1 MATCNNFKSP
11 FLYGVQAMAKTVWSI
26 SFDVV
31 TKQTRKE
38 MYKDA
43 KKAIDA
49 ANKRIKRLEA
59 SGLFSPALESV
70 KKHGGKF
77 STKGLNR
84 NQLLREYAKAV
95 EFMNMKTSTIT
106 GAKVYEKQVAMKLSN
121 KAKELTIEQ
130 KKTMFKALRR
140 TMAAQPAMSELYGS
154 DRLIRFVA
162 DEIVEN
168 NSDLDSIMSA
178 SFAELDRNY
187 KKFVSGFGF
196 NDSESDDDFWGL

>member
-1 MATCNNFKSP
+1 MATCKSFKSP

-38 MYKDA
+38 MYADA

-106 GAKVYEKQVAMKLSN
+106 GAKVYEKQIAMKLSN
-121 KAKELTIEQ
+121 KAKELTIDQ
-130 KKTMFKALRR
+130 KKTLFKAVRR
-140 TMAAQPAMSELYGS
+140 TMEANPTLSDLYGS

-162 DEIVEN
+162 DEVADN
-168 NSDLDSIMSA
+168 NDDLDSLLKS
-178 SFAELDRNY
+178 SFTELDRNY
-187 KKFVSGFGF
+187 KKFVKGFGI
-196 NDSESDDDFWGL
+196 SLDDIETPNL

>member
-11 FLYGVQAMAKTVWSI
+11 FLYGVQSMAKTVWSI

-38 MYKDA
+38 MYVDA

-106 GAKVYEKQVAMKLSN
+106 GAKVYEKQIAMKLSN
-121 KAKELTIEQ
+121 KAKSLTIDQ
-130 KKTMFKALRR
+130 KKTLFKAVRR
-140 TMAAQPAMSELYGS
+140 TMEANPTLSDLYGS

-162 DEIVEN
+162 DEVADN
-168 NSDLDSIMSA
+168 NEDLDSLLKS
-178 SFAELDRNY
+178 SFTELDRNY
-187 KKFVSGFGF
+187 KKFVKGFGI
-196 NDSESDDDFWGL
+196 SLDDIETPHL

>member
-31 TKQTRKE
+31 NKQTRKE

-121 KAKELTIEQ
+121 KAKSLTIDQ
-130 KKTMFKALRR
+130 KKTLFKAVRR
-140 TMAAQPAMSELYGS
+140 TMEANPTLSDLYGS

-162 DEIVEN
+162 DEVADN
-168 NSDLDSIMSA
+168 NEDLDSLLKS
-178 SFAELDRNY
+178 SFTELDRNY
-187 KKFVSGFGF
+187 KKFVKGFGI
-196 NDSESDDDFWGL
+196 SLDDIDTPNL

>member
-1 MATCNNFKSP
+1 MATCNSFKSP
-11 FLYGVQAMAKTVWSI
+11 FLYGVQTMAKTVWSI

-95 EFMNMKTSTIT
+95 EFMNMKTSTTT
-106 GAKVYEKQVAMKLSN
+106 GAKIYEKQIAMKLSN
-121 KAKELTIEQ
+121 KAKSLTIDQ
-130 KKTMFKALRR
+130 KKTLFKAVRR
-140 TMAAQPAMSELYGS
+140 TMEANPTLSDLYGS

-162 DEIVEN
+162 DEVADN
-168 NSDLDSIMSA
+168 NEDLDSLLKS
-178 SFAELDRNY
+178 SFTELDRNY
-187 KKFVSGFGF
+187 KKFVKGFGI
-196 NDSESDDDFWGL
+196 SLDDIETPHL

>member
-11 FLYGVQAMAKTVWSI
+11 FLYGVQTMAKTVWSI

-95 EFMNMKTSTIT
+95 EFMNMKTSTTT
-106 GAKVYEKQVAMKLSN
+106 GAKVYEKQIAMKLSN
-121 KAKELTIEQ
+121 KAKSLTIDQ
-130 KKTMFKALRR
+130 KKTLFKAVRR
-140 TMAAQPAMSELYGS
+140 TMEANPTLSDLYGS

-162 DEIVEN
+162 DEVADN
-168 NSDLDSIMSA
+168 NDDLDSLLKS
-178 SFAELDRNY
+178 SFTELDRNY
-187 KKFVSGFGF
+187 KKFVKGFGI
-196 NDSESDDDFWGL
+196 SLDDTETPNF

>member
-1 MATCNNFKSP
+1 MATCKSFKSP
-11 FLYGVQAMAKTVWSI
+11 FLYGVQTMAKTVWSI

-95 EFMNMKTSTIT
+95 EFMNMKTSTTT
-106 GAKVYEKQVAMKLSN
+106 GAKVYEKQIAMKLSN
-121 KAKELTIEQ
+121 KAKSLTIDQ
-130 KKTMFKALRR
+130 KKTLFKAVRR
-140 TMAAQPAMSELYGS
+140 TMEANPTLSDLYGS

-162 DEIVEN
+162 DEVADN
-168 NSDLDSIMSA
+168 NEDLDSLLKS
-178 SFAELDRNY
+178 SFTELDRNY
-187 KKFVSGFGF
+187 KKFVKGFGI
-196 NDSESDDDFWGL
+196 SLDDIDTPHL

>member
-1 MATCNNFKSP
+1 MATCNSFKSP

-26 SFDVV
+26 SFDIV

-38 MYKDA
+38 MYADA

-106 GAKVYEKQVAMKLSN
+106 GAKVYEKQIAMKLSN
-121 KAKELTIEQ
+121 KAKTLTIDQ
-130 KKTMFKALRR
+130 KKTLFKAVRR
-140 TMAAQPAMSELYGS
+140 TMEANPTLSDLYGS

-162 DEIVEN
+162 DEVADN
-168 NSDLDSIMSA
+168 NDDLDSLLKS
-178 SFAELDRNY
+178 SFTELDRNY
-187 KKFVSGFGF
+187 KKFVTGFGI
-196 NDSESDDDFWGL
+196 NLDDTETPHL

>member
-11 FLYGVQAMAKTVWSI
+11 FLYGVQTMTKTVWSI

-77 STKGLNR
+77 TTKGLNR

-106 GAKVYEKQVAMKLSN
+106 GAKVYEKQIAMKLSN
-121 KAKELTIEQ
+121 KAKSLTIDQ
-130 KKTMFKALRR
+130 KKTLFKAVRR
-140 TMAAQPAMSELYGS
+140 TMEANPTLSDLYGS

-162 DEIVEN
+162 DEVADN
-168 NSDLDSIMSA
+168 NEDLDSLLKS
-178 SFAELDRNY
+178 SFTELDRNY
-187 KKFVSGFGF
+187 KKFVKGFGI
-196 NDSESDDDFWGL
+196 SLDDIDTPHL

>member
-1 MATCNNFKSP
+1 MATCNSFKSP
-11 FLYGVQAMAKTVWSI
+11 FLYGVQTMAKTVWSI

-31 TKQTRKE
+31 TKQSRKE

-95 EFMNMKTSTIT
+95 EFMNMKTSTTT
-106 GAKVYEKQVAMKLSN
+106 GAKIYEKQIAMKLSN
-121 KAKELTIEQ
+121 KAKSLTIDQ
-130 KKTMFKALRR
+130 KKTLFKAVRR
-140 TMAAQPAMSELYGS
+140 TMEANPTLSDLYGS

-162 DEIVEN
+162 DEVADN
-168 NSDLDSIMSA
+168 NEDLDSLLKS
-178 SFAELDRNY
+178 SFTELDRNY
-187 KKFVSGFGF
+187 KKFVKGFGI
-196 NDSESDDDFWGL
+196 SLDDIETPHL

>member
-11 FLYGVQAMAKTVWSI
+11 FLYGVQTMAKTVWSI

-38 MYKDA
+38 MYADA

-106 GAKVYEKQVAMKLSN
+106 GAKVYEKQIARKLSN
-121 KAKELTIEQ
+121 KAKTLTIDQ
-130 KKTMFKALRR
+130 KKTLFKAVRR
-140 TMAAQPAMSELYGS
+140 TMEANPTLSDLYGS

-162 DEIVEN
+162 DEVADN
-168 NSDLDSIMSA
+168 NEDLDSLLKS
-178 SFAELDRNY
+178 SFTELDRNY
-187 KKFVSGFGF
+187 KKFVKGFGI
-196 NDSESDDDFWGL
+196 SLDDIDTPNF

>member
-1 MATCNNFKSP
+1 
-11 FLYGVQAMAKTVWSI
+11 MAKTVWSI
-26 SFDVV
+26 SFDIV
-31 TKQTRKE
+31 TKQSRKE

-59 SGLFSPALESV
+59 SGMFSPALESV

-106 GAKVYEKQVAMKLSN
+106 GAKAYDRQIAMKLSN
-121 KAKELTIEQ
+121 KAKSLTIDQ
-130 KKTMFKALRR
+130 KKTLFKAVRR
-140 TMAAQPAMSELYGS
+140 TMEANPTLSDLYGS

-162 DEIVEN
+162 DEVADNNEDDLAQFNKLIKIYSKPESKSFIFYNVPYEETLEEYMEN
-168 NSDLDSIMSA
+168 
-178 SFAELDRNY
+178 F
-187 KKFVSGFGF
+187 KK
-196 NDSESDDDFWGL
+196 

>member
-1 MATCNNFKSP
+1 MATCKSFKSP

-26 SFDVV
+26 SFDIVN
-31 TKQTRKE
+31 KQSRKE
-38 MYKDA
+38 MYADA

-106 GAKVYEKQVAMKLSN
+106 GVKVYEKQIAMKLSN
-121 KAKELTIEQ
+121 KAKTLTIDQ
-130 KKTMFKALRR
+130 KKTLFKAVRR
-140 TMAAQPAMSELYGS
+140 TMEANPTLSDLYGS

-162 DEIVEN
+162 DEVADN
-168 NSDLDSIMSA
+168 NEDLDSLLKS
-178 SFAELDRNY
+178 SFTELDRNY
-187 KKFVSGFGF
+187 KKFVKGFGI
-196 NDSESDDDFWGL
+196 SLDDIDTPNL

>member
-1 MATCNNFKSP
+1 MATCNSFKSP
-11 FLYGVQAMAKTVWSI
+11 FLYGVQAMTKTVWSI

-77 STKGLNR
+77 TTKGLNR

-106 GAKVYEKQVAMKLSN
+106 GARVYENQIAMKLSN
-121 KAKELTIEQ
+121 KAKALTIDQ
-130 KKTMFKALRR
+130 KKTLFKAVRR
-140 TMAAQPAMSELYGS
+140 TMEANPTLSDLYGS

-162 DEIVEN
+162 DEVADN
-168 NSDLDSIMSA
+168 NEDLDSLLKS
-178 SFAELDRNY
+178 SFTELDRNY
-187 KKFVSGFGF
+187 KKFVKGFGI
-196 NDSESDDDFWGL
+196 NLDDTETPKF

>member
-1 MATCNNFKSP
+1 MATCKSFKSP
-11 FLYGVQAMAKTVWSI
+11 FLYGVQAMAKTIWSI

-38 MYKDA
+38 MYKEA

-106 GAKVYEKQVAMKLSN
+106 GTKVYEKQIAMKLSN
-121 KAKELTIEQ
+121 KAKSLTIDQ
-130 KKTMFKALRR
+130 KKTLFKAVRR
-140 TMAAQPAMSELYGS
+140 TMEANPTLSDLYGS

-162 DEIVEN
+162 DEVADN
-168 NSDLDSIMSA
+168 NEDLDSLLKS
-178 SFAELDRNY
+178 SFTELDRNY
-187 KKFVSGFGF
+187 KKFVKGFGI
-196 NDSESDDDFWGL
+196 SLDDIETPNL

>member
-1 MATCNNFKSP
+1 MATCNSFKSP

-26 SFDVV
+26 SFDIV

-38 MYKDA
+38 MYADA

-106 GAKVYEKQVAMKLSN
+106 GAKVYEKQIAMKLSN
-121 KAKELTIEQ
+121 KAKTLTIDQ
-130 KKTMFKALRR
+130 KKTLFKAVRR
-140 TMAAQPAMSELYGS
+140 TMEANPTLSDLYGS

-162 DEIVEN
+162 DEVADN
-168 NSDLDSIMSA
+168 NDDLDSLLKS
-178 SFAELDRNY
+178 SFTELDRNY
-187 KKFVSGFGF
+187 KKFVTGFGI
-196 NDSESDDDFWGL
+196 NLDDIETPHL

>member
-11 FLYGVQAMAKTVWSI
+11 FLYGAQTMAKTVWSI

-49 ANKRIKRLEA
+49 ANKRVKRLEA

-121 KAKELTIEQ
+121 KAKSLTIDQ
-130 KKTMFKALRR
+130 KKTLFKAVRR
-140 TMAAQPAMSELYGS
+140 TMEANPTLSDLYGS

-162 DEIVEN
+162 DEVADN
-168 NSDLDSIMSA
+168 NEDLDSLLKS
-178 SFAELDRNY
+178 SFTELDRNY
-187 KKFVSGFGF
+187 KKFVKGFGIDLEDINTPNF
-196 NDSESDDDFWGL
+196 

>member
-11 FLYGVQAMAKTVWSI
+11 FLYGEQTMVKTVWSI
-26 SFDVV
+26 SFDIV

-77 STKGLNR
+77 TTKGLNR

-106 GAKVYEKQVAMKLSN
+106 GAKAYEKQIAMKLSN
-121 KAKELTIEQ
+121 KAKSLTIDQ
-130 KKTMFKALRR
+130 KKTLFKAVRR
-140 TMAAQPAMSELYGS
+140 TMEANPTLSDLYGS
-154 DRLIRFVA
+154 DRLIRFVGDEVA
-162 DEIVEN
+162 DN
-168 NSDLDSIMSA
+168 NEDLDSLLKS
-178 SFAELDRNY
+178 SFSELDRNY
-187 KKFVSGFGF
+187 KKFVKGFGI
-196 NDSESDDDFWGL
+196 SLDDIDTPHL

>member
-1 MATCNNFKSP
+1 MATCKSFKSP
-11 FLYGVQAMAKTVWSI
+11 FLYGVQTMAKTVWSI

-95 EFMNMKTSTIT
+95 EFMNMKTSTTT
-106 GAKVYEKQVAMKLSN
+106 GAKIYEKQIAMKLSN
-121 KAKELTIEQ
+121 KAKSLTIDQ
-130 KKTMFKALRR
+130 KKTLFKAVRR
-140 TMAAQPAMSELYGS
+140 TMEVNPTLSDLYGS

-162 DEIVEN
+162 DEVADN
-168 NSDLDSIMSA
+168 NEDLDSLLKS
-178 SFAELDRNY
+178 SFTELDRNY
-187 KKFVSGFGF
+187 KKFVKGFGI
-196 NDSESDDDFWGL
+196 SLDDIDTPNL

>member
-11 FLYGVQAMAKTVWSI
+11 FLYGVQTMAKTVWSI

-31 TKQTRKE
+31 SKQTRKE

-95 EFMNMKTSTIT
+95 EFMNMKTSTTT
-106 GAKVYEKQVAMKLSN
+106 GAKIYEKQIAMKLSN
-121 KAKELTIEQ
+121 KAKSLTIDQ
-130 KKTMFKALRR
+130 KKTLFKAVRR
-140 TMAAQPAMSELYGS
+140 TMEANPTLSDLYGS

-162 DEIVEN
+162 DEVADN
-168 NSDLDSIMSA
+168 NDDLDSLLKS
-178 SFAELDRNY
+178 SFTELDRNY
-187 KKFVSGFGF
+187 KKFVKGFGISLDGIETP
-196 NDSESDDDFWGL
+196 NL

>member
-1 MATCNNFKSP
+1 
-11 FLYGVQAMAKTVWSI
+11 MAKTVWSI

-43 KKAIDA
+43 KKVIDA

-106 GAKVYEKQVAMKLSN
+106 GAKTYEAKIAMKLSN
-121 KAKELTIEQ
+121 KAKSLTIDQ
-130 KKTMFKALRR
+130 KKTLFKAVRR
-140 TMAAQPAMSELYGS
+140 TMEANPTLSDLYGS

-162 DEIVEN
+162 DEVADN
-168 NSDLDSIMSA
+168 NEDLDSLLKS
-178 SFAELDRNY
+178 SFSELDRNY
-187 KKFVSGFGF
+187 KKFVRGFGI
-196 NDSESDDDFWGL
+196 SLDDIETPHL

>member
-11 FLYGVQAMAKTVWSI
+11 FLYGAQTMVKTVWSI
-26 SFDVV
+26 SFDIV

-77 STKGLNR
+77 TTKGLNR

-106 GAKVYEKQVAMKLSN
+106 GAKAYEKQIAMKLSN
-121 KAKELTIEQ
+121 KAKSLTIDQ
-130 KKTMFKALRR
+130 KKTLFKAVRR
-140 TMAAQPAMSELYGS
+140 TMEANPTLSDLYGS
-154 DRLIRFVA
+154 DRLIRFVGDEVA
-162 DEIVEN
+162 DN
-168 NSDLDSIMSA
+168 NEDLDSLLKS
-178 SFAELDRNY
+178 SFSELDRNY
-187 KKFVSGFGF
+187 KKFVKGFGI
-196 NDSESDDDFWGL
+196 SLDDIDTPHL

>member
-1 MATCNNFKSP
+1 MATCKSFKSP
-11 FLYGVQAMAKTVWSI
+11 FLYGVQAMAKTIWSI

-31 TKQTRKE
+31 NKQTRKE

-106 GAKVYEKQVAMKLSN
+106 GAKIYEKQIAMKLSN
-121 KAKELTIEQ
+121 KAKSLTIDQ
-130 KKTMFKALRR
+130 KKTLFKAVRR
-140 TMAAQPAMSELYGS
+140 TMEANPTLSDLYGS

-162 DEIVEN
+162 DEVADN
-168 NSDLDSIMSA
+168 NEDLDSLLKS
-178 SFAELDRNY
+178 SFTELDRNY
-187 KKFVSGFGF
+187 KKFVKGFGIGL
-196 NDSESDDDFWGL
+196 DDIDTPNF

>member
-95 EFMNMKTSTIT
+95 EFMNMKTSTTT
-106 GAKVYEKQVAMKLSN
+106 GAKIYEKQIAMKLSN
-121 KAKELTIEQ
+121 KAKSLTIDQ
-130 KKTMFKALRR
+130 KKTLFKAVRR
-140 TMAAQPAMSELYGS
+140 TMEANPTLSDLYGS

-162 DEIVEN
+162 DEVADN
-168 NSDLDSIMSA
+168 NEDLDSLLKS
-178 SFAELDRNY
+178 SFTELDRNY
-187 KKFVSGFGF
+187 KKFVKGFGI
-196 NDSESDDDFWGL
+196 SLDDIETPHL

>member
-1 MATCNNFKSP
+1 
-11 FLYGVQAMAKTVWSI
+11 MAKTVWSI

-38 MYKDA
+38 MYKEA

-59 SGLFSPALESV
+59 SGVFSPALEAI
-70 KKHGGKF
+70 KKHGKF

-106 GAKVYEKQVAMKLSN
+106 GAKVYEKHVAMKLSN
-121 KAKELTIEQ
+121 KAKNLTIEQ
-130 KKTMFKALRR
+130 KKTLFKAVRR
-140 TMAAQPAMSELYGS
+140 TMEANPTLSELYGS
-154 DRLIRFVA
+154 DRLVRFVS
-162 DEIVEN
+162 DEVASN
-168 NSDLDSIMSA
+168 NADLDSLLKS

-187 KKFVSGFGF
+187 KSFVKGFGL
-196 NDSESDDDFWGL
+196 GLEDLETPHL

>member
-95 EFMNMKTSTIT
+95 EFMNMKTSTTT
-106 GAKVYEKQVAMKLSN
+106 GAKIYEKQIAMKLSN
-121 KAKELTIEQ
+121 KAKSLTIDQ
-130 KKTMFKALRR
+130 KKTLFKAVRR
-140 TMAAQPAMSELYGS
+140 TMEANPTLSDLYGS

-162 DEIVEN
+162 DEVADN
-168 NSDLDSIMSA
+168 NDDLDSLLKS
-178 SFAELDRNY
+178 SFTELDRNY
-187 KKFVSGFGF
+187 KKFVKGFGI
-196 NDSESDDDFWGL
+196 SLDDIETPHL

>member
-1 MATCNNFKSP
+1 MATCKTFKSP
-11 FLYGVQAMAKTVWSI
+11 FLYGVQSMAKTVWSI
-26 SFDVV
+26 SFDIV

-38 MYKDA
+38 MYADA

-106 GAKVYEKQVAMKLSN
+106 GAKVYEKQIAMKLSN
-121 KAKELTIEQ
+121 KAKTLTIDQ
-130 KKTMFKALRR
+130 KKTLFKAVRR
-140 TMAAQPAMSELYGS
+140 TMEANPTLSDLYGS

-162 DEIVEN
+162 DEVSDN
-168 NSDLDSIMSA
+168 NEDLDSLLKN

-187 KKFVSGFGF
+187 KKFVKGFGI
-196 NDSESDDDFWGL
+196 NLDDTETPHL

>member
-1 MATCNNFKSP
+1 MATCKSFKSP

-26 SFDVV
+26 SFDIVN
-31 TKQTRKE
+31 KQSRKE
-38 MYKDA
+38 MYADA

-106 GAKVYEKQVAMKLSN
+106 GAKVYEKQIAMKLSN
-121 KAKELTIEQ
+121 KAKTLTIDQ
-130 KKTMFKALRR
+130 KKTLFKAVRR
-140 TMAAQPAMSELYGS
+140 TMEANPTLSDLYGS

-162 DEIVEN
+162 DEVADN
-168 NSDLDSIMSA
+168 NDDLDSLLKS
-178 SFAELDRNY
+178 SFTELDRNY
-187 KKFVSGFGF
+187 KKFVKGFGI
-196 NDSESDDDFWGL
+196 NLDDTETPNL

>member
-1 MATCNNFKSP
+1 MAACNNSKSP
-11 FLYGVQAMAKTVWSI
+11 FLYGVQTMAKTVWTI

-31 TKQTRKE
+31 AKQTRKE

-95 EFMNMKTSTIT
+95 EFMNMKTSTTT
-106 GAKVYEKQVAMKLSN
+106 GAKVYEKQIAMKLSN
-121 KAKELTIEQ
+121 KAKSLTIDQ
-130 KKTMFKALRR
+130 KKTLFKAVRR
-140 TMAAQPAMSELYGS
+140 TMEANPTLSDLYGS

-162 DEIVEN
+162 DEVADN
-168 NSDLDSIMSA
+168 NEDLDSLLKS
-178 SFAELDRNY
+178 SFTELDRNY
-187 KKFVSGFGF
+187 KKFVKGFGIGL
-196 NDSESDDDFWGL
+196 DDIDTPNF

>member
-1 MATCNNFKSP
+1 
-11 FLYGVQAMAKTVWSI
+11 MAKTVWSI

-77 STKGLNR
+77 TTKGLNR

-106 GAKVYEKQVAMKLSN
+106 GAKVYEKQIAMKLSN
-121 KAKELTIEQ
+121 KAKSLTIDQ
-130 KKTMFKALRR
+130 KKTLFKAVRR
-140 TMAAQPAMSELYGS
+140 TMEANPTLSDLYGS

-162 DEIVEN
+162 DEVADN
-168 NSDLDSIMSA
+168 NDDLDSLLKS
-178 SFAELDRNY
+178 SFTELDRNY
-187 KKFVSGFGF
+187 KKFVKGFGI
-196 NDSESDDDFWGL
+196 SLDDIDTPHL

>member
-1 MATCNNFKSP
+1 MATCKNFKSP
-11 FLYGVQAMAKTVWSI
+11 FLYGVQTMAKTVWSI

-95 EFMNMKTSTIT
+95 EFMNMKTSTTT
-106 GAKVYEKQVAMKLSN
+106 GAKIYEKQIAMKLSN
-121 KAKELTIEQ
+121 KAKSLTIDQ
-130 KKTMFKALRR
+130 KKTLFKAVRR
-140 TMAAQPAMSELYGS
+140 TMEANPTLSDLYGS

-162 DEIVEN
+162 DEVADN
-168 NSDLDSIMSA
+168 NEDLDSLLKS
-178 SFAELDRNY
+178 SFTELDRNY
-187 KKFVSGFGF
+187 KKFVKGFGI
-196 NDSESDDDFWGL
+196 SLDDIETPHL

>member
-1 MATCNNFKSP
+1 MATCKSFKSP

-38 MYKDA
+38 MYADA

-77 STKGLNR
+77 STKGLSR

-106 GAKVYEKQVAMKLSN
+106 GAKVYEKQIAMKLSN
-121 KAKELTIEQ
+121 KAKSLTIDQ
-130 KKTMFKALRR
+130 KKTLFKAVRR
-140 TMAAQPAMSELYGS
+140 TMEANPTLSDLYGS

-162 DEIVEN
+162 DEVSDN
-168 NSDLDSIMSA
+168 NDDLDSLLKA
-178 SFAELDRNY
+178 SFTELDRNY
-187 KKFVSGFGF
+187 KKFVKGFGI
-196 NDSESDDDFWGL
+196 NLDDTETPHL

>member
-1 MATCNNFKSP
+1 
-11 FLYGVQAMAKTVWSI
+11 MAKTVWSI
-26 SFDVV
+26 SFDIV

-38 MYKDA
+38 MYADA

-106 GAKVYEKQVAMKLSN
+106 GAKVYEKQIAMKLSN
-121 KAKELTIEQ
+121 KAKTLTIDQ
-130 KKTMFKALRR
+130 KKTLFKAVRR
-140 TMAAQPAMSELYGS
+140 TMEANPTLSDLYGS

-162 DEIVEN
+162 DEVSDN
-168 NSDLDSIMSA
+168 NEDLDSLLKV

-187 KKFVSGFGF
+187 KSFVKGFGI
-196 NDSESDDDFWGL
+196 NLDDTETPHL

>member
-1 MATCNNFKSP
+1 MATCNSIKSP
-11 FLYGVQAMAKTVWSI
+11 FLYGVQAMAKTVWNI
-26 SFDVV
+26 SFDIV

-38 MYKDA
+38 MYADA

-106 GAKVYEKQVAMKLSN
+106 GAKVYEKQIAMKLSN
-121 KAKELTIEQ
+121 KAKTLTIDQ
-130 KKTMFKALRR
+130 KKTLFKAVRR
-140 TMAAQPAMSELYGS
+140 TMEANPTLSDLYGS

-162 DEIVEN
+162 DEVSDN
-168 NSDLDSIMSA
+168 NDDLDSLLKS
-178 SFAELDRNY
+178 SFSELDRNY
-187 KKFVSGFGF
+187 KKFVKGFGI
-196 NDSESDDDFWGL
+196 NLDDTETPHL

>member
-1 MATCNNFKSP
+1 MATCNSFKSP
-11 FLYGVQAMAKTVWSI
+11 FLYGAQTMAKTVWSI

-95 EFMNMKTSTIT
+95 EFMNMKTSTTT
-106 GAKVYEKQVAMKLSN
+106 GAKIYEKQIAMKLSN
-121 KAKELTIEQ
+121 KAKSLTIDQ
-130 KKTMFKALRR
+130 KKTLFKAVRR
-140 TMAAQPAMSELYGS
+140 TMEANPTLSDLYGS

-162 DEIVEN
+162 DEVADN
-168 NSDLDSIMSA
+168 NDDLDSLLKS
-178 SFAELDRNY
+178 SFTELDRNY
-187 KKFVSGFGF
+187 KKFVKGFGI
-196 NDSESDDDFWGL
+196 SLDDIETPHL